1 MSKSDR
7 IKHLLKQG
15 KSVSEIVKT
24 TKTTRQYVYTVR
36 NRMNKFGID
45 KIVEGKSPKAIGIAG
60 LSNKPQAIRTHDE
73 PFADTSKETFWRK
86 LWKLIWK

>member
-7 IKHLLKQG
+7 IKHLLTQG
-15 KSVSEIVKT
+15 KSVSDIVKA

-45 KIVEGKSPKAIGIAG
+45 KIVEGTSPKAIGIAG
-60 LSNKPQAIRTHDE
+60 LSNKPKAIRTHDE
-73 PFADTSKETFWRK
+73 PVVDAPKETFWRK
-86 LWKLIWK
+86 VWRIIWK

>member
-1 MSKSDR
+1 MSKADK
-7 IKHLLKQG
+7 IKRLLTDG
-15 KSVSEIVKT
+15 KTVSEIVKT

-45 KIVEGKSPKAIGIAG
+45 KIAEGKSPKAIGIAG

-73 PFADTSKETFWRK
+73 PFADAPKETFWRK
-86 LWKLIWK
+86 VWRIIWK